1 MPRLLPRISGGYAL
15 GSGDFAGEPFELREN
30 LVVCVYFDQTNEAG
44 DVIVSA
50 GIGGIGQGE
59 AARRFGLVID
69 PAGTAIPAEWIVPYR
84 VHLLQWLPTP
94 RRWWIRGVGRRSMT
108 QAEVLALLTD
118 GSVPWGPVAKP
129 GGGIQPTDIALSALA
144 LEAAFGIS
152 LRSNPALRLANWVGD
167 LPASRVSGLSSSSW
181 TTRVFTSSGTM
192 TATAREWEITLA
204 GAGGGGSGGGNR
216 SPAGG
221 SGGDSTL
228 RVGST
233 TFTIK
238 GGVGGP
244 ANNRS
249 GPALP
254 TPPSLPTL
262 SGAAPFYTTGRGQS
276 GGAGGRERF
285 SVGEQDG
292 SSGYAGDLLELYY
305 DRGTAASTT
314 LTLTLG
320 AGGAGS
326 AGQDT
331 RGAAGAAARARVRYR

>member
-1 MPRLLPRISGGYAL
+1 VPRLLPRISGGYAL

-118 GSVPWGPVAKP
+118 GSVPYARLGPPADGAVPWGAVAKP
-129 GGGIQPTDIALSALA
+129 GGGIQPTDIDLA
-144 LEAAFGIS
+144 R
-152 LRSNPALRLANWVGD
+152 LRSN
-167 LPASRVSGLSSSSW
+167 LSVSW

-192 TATAREWEITLA
+192 TATAREWEITVA
-204 GAGGGGSGGGNR
+204 GAGGGGSAGIVEGA
-216 SPAGG
+216 PAGG
-221 SGGDSTL
+221 NGGDSTL
-228 RVGST
+228 RVDST

-238 GGVGGP
+238 GGVGGT
-244 ANNRS
+244 ANQFI

-276 GGAGGRERF
+276 GGAGAW
-285 SVGEQDG
+285 
-292 SSGYAGDLLELYY
+292 SSGAPGYAGDLLELYY

-326 AGQDT
+326 SGDT
-331 RGAAGAAARARVRYR
+331 LGAAGAAARARVRYR